1 MEQQNLT
8 NMEQE
13 KDETLDEF
21 IIRMEKNVQLYG
33 AGNTNWDKI
42 MTPRCVVSL
51 IAAKQLRD
59 ILKDE
64 QHETT

>member
-1 MEQQNLT
+1 MEQG
-8 NMEQE
+8 E
-13 KDETLDEF
+13 DETLDEF
-21 IIRMEKNVQLYG
+21 IIRMEKDVQLYS

-42 MTPRCVVSL
+42 MKPRCVVSL

-64 QHETT
+64 QDEIA